1 MHYAAYRRESFA
13 KWIDDDC
20 PAVAVMGTGTDVRQV
35 SAQVMLRRMRR
46 CSDVLPSALVEILG
60 DRLGRGNGL
69 SGRTYGEAARRL
81 LDAEVT
87 ATP

>member
-1 MHYAAYRRESFA
+1 
-13 KWIDDDC
+13 
-20 PAVAVMGTGTDVRQV
+20 
-35 SAQVMLRRMRR
+35 MRR
-46 CSDVLPSALVEILG
+46 CSDVLPSALVETIG